1 VRPRILVT
9 AALPV
14 DPRALIGDVEVVRA
28 PLGPALATADALI
41 ALLTDRIDAAVLDA
55 APRLRIVANFAVGFD
70 NVDVA
75 AATARGVCVSNTP
88 DVLTEATA
96 DLAFALAL
104 AAARRLGEGE
114 RQIRAG
120 RWTGWAPDQL
130 LGVDVW
136 GRTLGIV
143 GMGRIGRAMARR
155 GRGFGMDVLYA
166 SPREV
171 AGEGERVE
179 LDALFARADVVSLHC
194 PLTAE
199 TRHLVDAR
207 RLALMKPGAILVNT
221 ARGPLVAEAALAAAL
236 AAGRL
241 AGAGLDVF
249 AAEPAVHPAL
259 LAEERAVL
267 APHVGSATTTAR
279 TRMGELC
286 ASAVRSVLAGEPP
299 ANLVDPSA
307 WARRRFPDFPVLPP
321 RGASEPLL

>member
-1 VRPRILVT
+1 VTVSSKFVRPRILVT

-14 DPRALIGDVEVVRA
+14 DLRARIGDVDVVHA
-28 PLGPALATADALI
+28 PLGSELARADAVVT
-41 ALLTDRIDAAVLDA
+41 LLTDRVDAAVLDA
-55 APRLRIVANFAVGFD
+55 APRLRVVANFAVGHD
-70 NVDVA
+70 NVDVP
-75 AATARGVCVSNTP
+75 AATARGICVSNTP

-114 RQIRAG
+114 RLIRAG

-130 LGVDVW
+130 LGVDIW

-155 GRGFGMDVLYA
+155 GRGFGMTVIYA
-166 SPREV
+166 GPREV
-171 AGEGERVE
+171 DGEGERVE
-179 LDALFARADVVSLHC
+179 LDTLFARADVVSLHC
-194 PLTAE
+194 PLTPA
-199 TRHLVDAR
+199 TRRLVDAR
-207 RLALMKPGAILVNT
+207 RLALMQPGAVLVNT
-221 ARGPLVAEAALAAAL
+221 ARGPLVDEAALAAAL

-249 AAEPAVHPAL
+249 AEEPAVHPAL
-259 LAEERAVL
+259 LVEERVVL

-286 ASAVRSVLAGEPP
+286 ASAVRAVLSGEAPP
-299 ANLVDPSA
+299 NLVDPSVWA
-307 WARRRFPDFPVLPP
+307 ARRF
-321 RGASEPLL
+321 AEPLL